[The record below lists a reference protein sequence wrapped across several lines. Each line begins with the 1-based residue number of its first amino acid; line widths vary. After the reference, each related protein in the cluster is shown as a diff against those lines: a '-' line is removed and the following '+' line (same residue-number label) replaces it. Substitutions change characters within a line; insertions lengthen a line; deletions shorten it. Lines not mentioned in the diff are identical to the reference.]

1 MKKVLFFLGVL
12 PLLGI
17 LSACSNDEM
26 DVYVNDKES
35 EFIAIPKDGEVLNP
49 VDLFEIQ
56 NRETNSNVLAS
67 FYFFNEQLPFG
78 KRSESFFVGSD
89 KDECYVIN
97 DLQELKN
104 IYHGEASLPKIDF
117 GRFTLVIG
125 QKIISNSY
133 PVIKQYLEF
142 YNNQCELKLYI
153 PDFDGDTATLQHL
166 YHWALYPKFN
176 TKGISVGFVKD
187 GSTMR
192 SVKDVTGNLHYN
204 KQADGWFVSYS
215 VPGTIDSVDIYYI
228 LNLPDG
234 FKVNK
239 DKGTRVNFS
248 GYVVEMSDDAREA
261 LGKKPMGG
269 YSYYFVYLTHIE

>member
-1 MKKVLFFLGVL
+1 MKKQIFMMSMLISLGMF
-12 PLLGI
+12 
-17 LSACSNDEM
+17 SACSSDDEM
-26 DVYVNDKES
+26 NINVNNDVEL
-35 EFIAIPKDGEVLNP
+35 IPDDGEVLNP

-97 DLQELKN
+97 NIQELKN
-104 IYHGEASLPKIDF
+104 IYRGNVSLPEIDF
-117 GRFTLVIG
+117 ERFTLVIG
-125 QKIISNSY
+125 QEIISNLY
-133 PVIKQYLEF
+133 PLINQNLEF
-142 YNNQCELKLYI
+142 HDKQCELKLYI
-153 PDFDGDTATLQHL
+153 PDFDGDTTALQYYL
-166 YHWALYPKFN
+166 YYWALYPKFN
-176 TKGISVGFVKD
+176 TNGISVSYVKE
-187 GSTMR
+187 GSVMR
-192 SVKDVTGNLHYN
+192 SVKDVTGNLHYD

-228 LNLPDG
+228 LNLPDE

-239 DKGTRVNFS
+239 DKGTRVYFS
-248 GYVVEMSDDAREA
+248 GYVIEMSDDAREA
-261 LGKKPMGG
+261 LGKTPMGG